1 MMIRRGNILRSSV
14 WRFTEIG
21 KENFP
26 MQRLN
31 DITKTSR
38 RGEEKYFYRKEE
50 EKENFRRKIRVI
62 IAMLRRRTGGGSG
75 ITSRSCTSWLRQ
87 TSEDRVFPP
96 REIIILD
103 GSESGKICRVYSLL
117 HRRFQRIL
125 FFSISLSQLFDFLTT
140 TQCNFEF
147 QINSLS
153 IVKIESNF
161 FFFKKI

>member
-1 MMIRRGNILRSSV
+1 MTIRRGNILRSSV

-31 DITKTSR
+31 DNTKTSR
-38 RGEEKYFYRKEE
+38 RGEEKYFYRKGE

-140 TQCNFEF
+140 TQCSFEF

>member
-1 MMIRRGNILRSSV
+1 MTIRRGNILRSSV

-31 DITKTSR
+31 DNTKTSR
-38 RGEEKYFYRKEE
+38 RGEEKYFYRKGE

-140 TQCNFEF
+140 TQYSFEF

-153 IVKIESNF
+153 IVKIKSNF

>member
-1 MMIRRGNILRSSV
+1 
-14 WRFTEIG
+14 
-21 KENFP
+21 
-26 MQRLN
+26 MQRPN

-38 RGEEKYFYRKEE
+38 RGEEKYSYRKGK

-117 HRRFQRIL
+117 HCRSFLLSTNSVFLNLPFPALRFFNNNPMQFRVSNQQFIDRQNRIK
-125 FFSISLSQLFDFLTT
+125 FLLL
-140 TQCNFEF
+140 QKD
-147 QINSLS
+147 INSLLS
-153 IVKIESNF
+153 YNCSYTFQNQLDL
-161 FFFKKI
+161 

>member
-1 MMIRRGNILRSSV
+1 
-14 WRFTEIG
+14 
-21 KENFP
+21 
-26 MQRLN
+26 MQRPN

-38 RGEEKYFYRKEE
+38 RGKEKYSYRKGK

-140 TQCNFEF
+140 TQIQFRVSNQQFIDRQNRIKF
-147 QINSLS
+147 LLLQKDINSLLS
-153 IVKIESNF
+153 YNCSYTSQDQLDL
-161 FFFKKI
+161 

>member
-1 MMIRRGNILRSSV
+1 MIRRGNILRSSV

-31 DITKTSR
+31 DNTKTSR
-38 RGEEKYFYRKEE
+38 RGEEKYFYRKGE

-140 TQCNFEF
+140 TQCSFEF

-153 IVKIESNF
+153 IVKIKSNF

>member
-1 MMIRRGNILRSSV
+1 
-14 WRFTEIG
+14 
-21 KENFP
+21 

-140 TQCNFEF
+140 TQIQFRVSNQQFIDRQNQIKF
-147 QINSLS
+147 LLLQKDINSLLS
-153 IVKIESNF
+153 YNCSYTFQNQLDL
-161 FFFKKI
+161 

>member
-1 MMIRRGNILRSSV
+1 
-14 WRFTEIG
+14 
-21 KENFP
+21 

-117 HRRFQRIL
+117 HCRSFLLSTNSVFLNLPFPALRFFNNNPNIVSSFKSTVYRSSKSNQ
-125 FFSISLSQLFDFLTT
+125 ISSSSKRYKLVTFIQLFIYISGSTR
-140 TQCNFEF
+140 
-147 QINSLS
+147 SL
-153 IVKIESNF
+153 I
-161 FFFKKI
+161 